1 LCHFLIANSAAGFVR
16 TVNSTGRYKKS
27 WKDLIMNQ
35 EDKIAL
41 STITVVNKAMM
52 TSDDLETMCANLSQL
67 LVTELNIKGCAIFIL
82 NPETQELE
90 ILTSFG
96 LSIAYINKGPVL
108 THKSIANTI
117 KGKPV
122 IVHDINQSDKLQYPE
137 NARQE
142 GIGAIVSLPLR
153 FKGRVIGDMR
163 LYHHTAWH
171 LSEKDIV
178 LLQCLSDHI
187 GLAMTYTRLSYAL
200 QNVKEAVTGIHAV
213 WF

>member
-1 LCHFLIANSAAGFVR
+1 
-16 TVNSTGRYKKS
+16 
-27 WKDLIMNQ
+27 M
-35 EDKIAL
+35 
-41 STITVVNKAMM
+41 
-52 TSDDLETMCANLSQL
+52 
-67 LVTELNIKGCAIFIL
+67 
-82 NPETQELE
+82 
-90 ILTSFG
+90 
-96 LSIAYINKGPVL
+96 
-108 THKSIANTI
+108 
-117 KGKPV
+117 

-137 NARQE
+137 NARRE